1 MLRQT
6 VAGSLRQTVAAVAH
20 LSARN
25 MQSLRVAL
33 TRTGTVRAAS
43 TATSEK
49 ARASFDRLDDALA
62 RGALFDFTSSP
73 LPTPDEL
80 FGLKPMKTGKGS
92 GKLEDAVPVTPAQEI
107 AAAHAAVA
115 AEKAAKGA
123 DDDFSQFRPRRGKA
137 SAEGAGK
144 DSVSAAPVVVVDHAN
159 NAFEALYEGRT
170 GYETDEEMAPVED
183 YNAPYRHTKH
193 IRALLRA
200 YDDKDLDAVLELYY
214 ANKRDPLVMR
224 ADLEAAIAKE
234 DEELSREVDGDDG
247 DSLVT
252 AGQTRSGKSELDDNA
267 RAVGPDY
274 LEYDIVLDAC
284 AKAGRLDIAMSIVD
298 DLVSEHGLP
307 TPSVLTL
314 LLKGAAIAN
323 DLNAAVRLWETFQSS
338 GCALNADAYA
348 AYIGVQMAHGN
359 SDEAFKLFNK

>member
-1 MLRQT
+1 
-6 VAGSLRQTVAAVAH
+6 VV
-20 LSARN
+20 LSAHARRPTTL
-25 MQSLRVAL
+25 SLGKSL
-33 TRTGTVRAAS
+33 MTTGAIRAAS
-43 TATSEK
+43 TVANEK
-49 ARASFDRLDDALA
+49 ARATFDRLDEVLA
-62 RGALFDFTSSP
+62 RGALFDFKSSP
-73 LPTPDEL
+73 LPTPDEF
-80 FGLKPMKTGKGS
+80 FGLKPIKTVKGAGKQADG
-92 GKLEDAVPVTPAQEI
+92 APVTPAQEI

-115 AEKAAKGA
+115 AEKAATKGA
-123 DDDFSQFRPRRGKA
+123 DDDFSQFRPRRGKG
-137 SAEGAGK
+137 SADGLGK
-144 DSVSAAPVVVVDHAN
+144 DGASEAPAVVVDHSSN
-159 NAFEALYEGRT
+159 TFEALYEGRT

-200 YDDKDLDAVLELYY
+200 YDEKDLDAVLELYY
-214 ANKRDPLVMR
+214 GNKRDPLTMR
-224 ADLEAAIAKE
+224 AELEAAIAKQ

-252 AGQTRSGKSELDDNA
+252 AGQNQTTKSELDDDA

-323 DLNAAVRLWETFQSS
+323 DVNAAVRLWETFQSS
-338 GCALNADAYA
+338 GCALNAHAYA
-348 AYIGVQMAHGN
+348 AIIGVHMANGN
-359 SDEAFKLFNK
+359 SDEAFALFNK